1 MDSMKKHAII
11 PIFIPHLGCPH
22 SCVFCDQNA
31 ITARKQPVSEKE
43 ITDTIEQWL
52 STIEGRGLDKVE
64 ISFYGG
70 SFTAIPL
77 ELQTKYLEIGY
88 RYVRAG
94 RVNSLHLSTRPDYID
109 DEILTNLKKY
119 EVGAVELGVQSFDD
133 EVLEKSQRGHTADA
147 VFDACR
153 LISEYGFDLGIQLMV
168 GLPGDTKE
176 KDIRS
181 AEITAGLRPSLARIY
196 PTVVLKGTALAEMM
210 AAGEYTPPGVEKAAD
225 ITKDMYRILSAADI
239 EIMRVGL
246 KSTDLITPGTDLGG
260 TYHPAFRQLVEGM
273 IAREDMET
281 ALLQHFGSAE
291 KIRESGHISVT
302 FSSCERCIS
311 NMSGHKGMNR
321 KYFSKKYPDL
331 KIHFCSDNDIADN
344 TYIMVE

>member
-1 MDSMKKHAII
+1 MGVFSLEYKGVTYYFIDNEYYFKRDGLYGYFDDCERFTYFSRAVIESLLIIDFVPDIIHAII

-153 LISEYGFDLGIQLMV
+153 LISEYGFDLGIQLMFIS
-168 GLPGDTKE
+168 LNIYADT
-176 KDIRS
+176 
-181 AEITAGLRPSLARIY
+181 SL
-196 PTVVLKGTALAEMM
+196 
-210 AAGEYTPPGVEKAAD
+210 
-225 ITKDMYRILSAADI
+225 
-239 EIMRVGL
+239 
-246 KSTDLITPGTDLGG
+246 
-260 TYHPAFRQLVEGM
+260 
-273 IAREDMET
+273 
-281 ALLQHFGSAE
+281 
-291 KIRESGHISVT
+291 
-302 FSSCERCIS
+302 
-311 NMSGHKGMNR
+311 
-321 KYFSKKYPDL
+321 SKKPRTL
-331 KIHFCSDNDIADN
+331 IVASSFFLSHIF
-344 TYIMVE
+344 TLVRL